1 MKRKRERAGL
11 PRKYQF
17 KLYPKEAQAEALHIQ
32 ARMCSELWNA
42 LLQRQEDTYRRTRG
56 QRGVMHSEGKA
67 HLSEYDLGYE
77 ISALLAE
84 IPEWRALSTWTPR
97 RVAASLAQAFA
108 SFFSRAKKGAGAQA
122 GYPRYKAL
130 RFADAVPHRFQSGC
144 KLLPAPRERSDDA
157 QNTDSARERQKEWR
171 LALKGVPGV
180 IRARGEFPGDVLD
193 WNYADVIFRDGS
205 WWLIAGV
212 ELAPRRSAG
221 TDKITVSFD
230 LIDEF
235 ARVERAEGQRMA
247 CVESARTRSQSP
259 NHLDNLAGGPDA
271 DENAGSDVR
280 DRSRFRIGC
289 ALLASSTDENAS
301 EDMRDAPMRLAQ
313 RNGVT
318 SAAENAGEDVRD
330 EHLMQAGQKPQA
342 SADGNA
348 GSDVRDLGYRKPRG
362 RKGTGTDGNA
372 GQDVR
377 AHRSYAVSDLRG
389 PEGPINDRLRQSA
402 QLTERADA
410 IKSERDRRYRARRG
424 PLKPS
429 WRWLRETERAARLTA
444 KAARIRRESMH
455 EWSTAIVAC
464 ASDLTVI
471 APPIKDGTKSPRG
484 NEREWGASVDTVSK
498 LNREILNKAP
508 ALAKQMLVYKAQ
520 ESGIGLNVIEDKE
533 PGLAIGEKLVAAGKK
548 LRKAKRALRK
558 QA

>member
-56 QRGVMHSEGKA
+56 QRGVMHYEGKA

-108 SFFSRAKKGAGAQA
+108 SFFSRAKKGAGAQS

-144 KLLPAPRERSDDA
+144 KLLPVRRERSDDA

-171 LALKGVPGV
+171 LTLKGIPGI

-247 CVESARTRSQSP
+247 CVESARIQSQSP
-259 NHLDNLAGGPDA
+259 NHLDDLAGGPST

-280 DRSRFRIGC
+280 GVQPRSRAPRRRWIRG
-289 ALLASSTDENAS
+289 APSTDENAGS
-301 EDMRDAPMRLAQ
+301 
-313 RNGVT
+313 
-318 SAAENAGEDVRD
+318 DVRVRGRVGGRTSHGAADAD
-330 EHLMQAGQKPQA
+330 E
-342 SADGNA
+342 NA

>member
-56 QRGVMHSEGKA
+56 QRGVMHYEGKA

-84 IPEWRALSTWTPR
+84 LPEWRALSTWTPR

-157 QNTDSARERQKEWR
+157 QNTDSSRERQKEWR

-235 ARVERAEGQRMA
+235 ARVERAEGQRVA

-271 DENAGSDVR
+271 D
-280 DRSRFRIGC
+280 
-289 ALLASSTDENAS
+289 
-301 EDMRDAPMRLAQ
+301 
-313 RNGVT
+313 
-318 SAAENAGEDVRD
+318 
-330 EHLMQAGQKPQA
+330 
-342 SADGNA
+342 GNA

-362 RKGTGTDGNA
+362 RKGTGTDENA
-372 GQDVR
+372 SEDAR
-377 AHRSYAVSDLRG
+377 ALRSYAVSDLRG

-508 ALAKQMLVYKAQ
+508 ALAKQMLVYKAR